1 MYGFMRLGV
10 AVPMLRV
17 ADCTYN
23 TEIILEQIKK
33 GAEIGVQVLTFPEL
47 CITSYTCGDLFFQTH
62 LLKSAEK
69 SLEKILTE
77 TKNIQMVISVGLP
90 VALGNQIFNC
100 SALLYQGAILGVIPK
115 THLPNYNEFYEKR
128 WFSSANDLL
137 SNEVFL
143 CGQKVPI
150 GNDLIFTNTAMPECI
165 IAVEICEDLWSPIPP
180 SSSHSLYGATIILN
194 PSASNEL
201 VGKHDYRK
209 NLVCQ
214 QSSRCLSA
222 YVYASAGIGEST
234 QDTVFSGHSMIAENG
249 AIVKETKRF
258 ERTSQLI
265 FSDVDLERLVKD
277 RQKNSG
283 FMEHTRKAEGF
294 RCYRTI
300 SFSMEQS
307 TSSSLEKQLNINPF
321 VPQGEMKTK
330 RCEDIIN
337 IQVVGLARRMEH
349 THSSTMV
356 VGISG
361 GLDSTLALLVAV
373 KACDYLELDHSH
385 VLGITMPGFGTSDRT
400 YYNALNLMTALGIR
414 MKEISIKE
422 AALLH
427 FKDIEHDPSVHDVT
441 YENTQARERTQIL
454 MDISNKENG
463 FVVGTGDLSELAL
476 GWATYNGDHMS
487 MYGVNSGVPKTLVRE
502 LVYWVATYGKLD
514 KSSNEILLDV
524 LETPISPELLPPDQ
538 DGKIMQ
544 KTEDI
549 VGPYEIHDFFLYY
562 IIRYGF
568 SPAKILFLADKA
580 FDGIYDH
587 ATLLKWLKNFYR
599 RFFMQQFKRSCLPDG
614 PKVGSVSL
622 SPRGDWRMPTDAFA
636 RIWMDEVEKL

>member
-10 AVPMLRV
+10 AVPTLRV

-23 TEIILEQIKK
+23 TEVILEQIQEGVQK
-33 GAEIGVQVLTFPEL
+33 GVQVLTFPEL
-47 CITSYTCGDLFFQTH
+47 CITSYSCSDLFFQTP

-69 SLEKILTE
+69 SLERILVE
-77 TKNIQMVISVGLP
+77 TKTLNMVISVGLP
-90 VALGNQIFNC
+90 VSLGNQLFNC
-100 SALLYQGAILGVIPK
+100 AALLYQGNILGVVPK
-115 THLPNYNEFYEKR
+115 TYLPNYNEFYEKR
-128 WFSSANDLL
+128 WFSSADDLI
-137 SNEVFL
+137 SNEVVL

-150 GNDLIFTNTAMPECI
+150 GNDLIFTNTAMPECK
-165 IAVEICEDLWSPIPP
+165 IAMEICEDLWSPIPP

-201 VGKHDYRK
+201 AGKHDYRT
-209 NLVCQ
+209 NLVSQ
-214 QSSRCLSA
+214 QSSRCVCA
-222 YVYASAGIGEST
+222 YAYASAGIGEST

-258 ERTSQLI
+258 ARTSQLI
-265 FSDVDLERLVKD
+265 ISDVDLEQLIKD
-277 RQKNSG
+277 RQKNTG
-283 FMEHTRKAEGF
+283 FMEYTKKAEGF
-294 RCYRTI
+294 QYYRTI
-300 SFSMEQS
+300 PFAMEE
-307 TSSSLEKQLNINPF
+307 TNTSLEKHININPF
-321 VPQGEMKTK
+321 VPQGDNKAQ
-330 RCEDIIN
+330 RCEGIFN

-349 THSSTMV
+349 THSNTLV

-373 KACDYLELDHSH
+373 KACDYLELDRSH
-385 VLGITMPGFGTSDRT
+385 VLGVTMPGFGTSDRT
-400 YYNALNLMTALGIR
+400 YYNALNLMNALGIR
-414 MKEISIKE
+414 VKEIPIRE
-422 AALLH
+422 AALQH

-454 MDISNKENG
+454 MDLSNKENG

-487 MYGVNSGVPKTLVRE
+487 MYGVNGGVPKTLVRE
-502 LVYWVATYGKLD
+502 LVNWVATHGALD
-514 KSSNEILLDV
+514 KSSNDILLDV
-524 LETPISPELLPPDQ
+524 LDTPISPELLPPDQ
-538 DGKIMQ
+538 DGKINQ

-568 SPAKILFLADKA
+568 APAKILFLAEKA
-580 FDGIYDH
+580 FNGIYDR

-636 RIWMDEVEKL
+636 RVWMDEVEKL